1 MAGVGLCKPE
11 HHVKTAP
18 VNIQLSWGVL
28 EGLYWP
34 KPGAPKVLCLH
45 GWLDNAASF
54 VPLAPHLAE
63 FDLLA
68 LDFAGHGFSSHRPET
83 SRYYFMDYL
92 FDIDAAMDK
101 LGWEQCHLI
110 GHSMGGGVA
119 SCLAAAMPERVNC
132 LVLLD
137 SLGLLTLPAHKAAQ
151 QLRLSMIS
159 VRKARSFL
167 RPYESVEEAMLARQ
181 KKSPLSDD
189 AARLLCERSLEH
201 TGDYYQWRTDPR
213 LNWRSPQLS
222 SDEQSLDMLAA
233 IDSPTLAITTPGL
246 IEYFGEEMA
255 YKRLRA
261 IPDHKHVMFDGH
273 HHFHMEQPQQTGI
286 QITEFLLQ
294 PHQDQGAQYADD

>member
-1 MAGVGLCKPE
+1 MKA
-11 HHVKTAP
+11 AP
-18 VNIQLSWGVL
+18 VNVHLSWGTL
-28 EGLYWP
+28 EGLHWSR
-34 KPGAPKVLCLH
+34 PGAPKVLCLH

-54 VPLAPHLAE
+54 VPLAPHLAD

-68 LDFAGHGFSSHRPET
+68 LDFAGHGFSAHRPET
-83 SRYYFMDYL
+83 SHYYFTEYL
-92 FDIDAAMDK
+92 FDLDTVLDI
-101 LGWEQCHLI
+101 LGWDQCHLV

-119 SCLAAAMPERVNC
+119 SCFAAAFPERVNR

-137 SLGLLTLPAHKAAQ
+137 SLGLLTLPPGQAAK

-167 RPYESVEEAMLARQ
+167 RPYESVEEAMRARQ

-222 SDEQSLDMLAA
+222 GDDQSLEMLSAIQSPALVITSPTVIDYFSEDIAHKRLAA
-233 IDSPTLAITTPGL
+233 I
-246 IEYFGEEMA
+246 
-255 YKRLRA
+255 
-261 IPDHKHVMFDGH
+261 PDCRHVVNEGH
-273 HHFHMEQPQQTGI
+273 HHFHMEQAEQVGTR
-286 QITEFLLQ
+286 ITEFLLQ
-294 PHQDQGAQYADD
+294 HEQPGQGAQHDDS

>member
-1 MAGVGLCKPE
+1 
-11 HHVKTAP
+11 VKAAP
-18 VNIQLSWGVL
+18 VNIHLPWGAL
-28 EGLYWP
+28 EGLHWAR
-34 KPGAPKVLCLH
+34 PGAPKILCLH

-54 VPLAPHLAE
+54 VPLAPYLAD

-68 LDFAGHGFSSHRPET
+68 LDFAGHGFSSHRPEA
-83 SRYYFMDYL
+83 SRYYFTDNQ
-92 FDIDAAMDK
+92 FDIDAAMDE

-119 SCLAAAMPERVNC
+119 SCFAAAMPERVNR

-137 SLGLLTLPAHKAAQ
+137 SLGLLTLPASQVAQ

-201 TGDYYQWRTDPR
+201 TGDYYQWRNGAR
-213 LNWRSPQLS
+213 LNWRSPRLS
-222 SDEQSLDMLAA
+222 RDEQSRGMLAA
-233 IDSPTLAITTPGL
+233 IA
-246 IEYFGEEMA
+246 
-255 YKRLRA
+255 
-261 IPDHKHVMFDGH
+261 
-273 HHFHMEQPQQTGI
+273 
-286 QITEFLLQ
+286 
-294 PHQDQGAQYADD
+294 